1 MNKAVNKVCF
11 SHGQE
16 SGPWGT
22 KIRAMAEVAE
32 AAGWVVDSI
41 NYQGIPDP
49 RDRAEKLVAYCQLE
63 DEPLLL
69 VGSSMGGF
77 VANAAASQVGAR
89 GLFLLAPAF
98 YAPGYGEYMP
108 EHPSCRTLIVH
119 GWRDD
124 VVPWQG
130 SVRYGSET
138 GAGLMLVDG
147 DHRLTAN
154 IDMINRLLLD
164 FLDELRH
171 GDRVFEPMDRARG
184 REPDQGVE
192 ASE

>member
-1 MNKAVNKVCF
+1 MNKVCF

-22 KIRAMAEVAE
+22 KICAMADVAE
-32 AAGWVVDSI
+32 AAGWAVESI
-41 NYQGIPDP
+41 DYQGMPDP
-49 RDRAEKLVAYCQLE
+49 QTRVEKLVAWCKQE
-63 DEPLLL
+63 DELPVL

-77 VANAAASQVGAR
+77 VANAAASRIGAL
-89 GLFLLAPAF
+89 GLFLLAPALF
-98 YAPGYGEYMP
+98 VPGYEESMP
-108 EHPSCRTLIVH
+108 EHPSCPTLIVH

-138 GAGLMLVDG
+138 GAELILVDG

-154 IDMINRLLLD
+154 IDMINRSLLD
-164 FLDELRH
+164 FLDELK
-171 GDRVFEPMDRARG
+171 GDRS
-184 REPDQGVE
+184 Q
-192 ASE
+192 

>member
-1 MNKAVNKVCF
+1 MNASGNKVCF

-22 KIRAMAEVAE
+22 KIQAMAAVAQS
-32 AAGWVVDSI
+32 AGWAVESLD
-41 NYQGIPDP
+41 YQGMPDALAR
-49 RDRAEKLVAYCQLE
+49 RDKLIAWCERQADPFV
-63 DEPLLL
+63 L

-77 VANAAASQVGAR
+77 VAMSAAVEIDAR
-89 GLFLLAPAF
+89 GLFVLAPAF
-98 YAPGYGEYMP
+98 YVPGYEEYMP
-108 EHPSCRTLIVH
+108 DVSRLPDCPTLIVH

-138 GAGLMLVDG
+138 GAQLVMVDG

-154 IDMINRLLLD
+154 IDTITELLQK
-164 FLDELRH
+164 FLADL
-171 GDRVFEPMDRARG
+171 G
-184 REPDQGVE
+184 RSD
-192 ASE
+192 

>member
-1 MNKAVNKVCF
+1 MNKVCF

-22 KIRAMAEVAE
+22 KIKAMAEVAE
-32 AAGWVVDSI
+32 AAGWSVDSI
-41 NYQGIPDP
+41 DYQGMPDP
-49 RDRAEKLVAYCQLE
+49 GDRVEKLVAWCEQE
-63 DEPLLL
+63 DDPPLL

-77 VANAAASQVGAR
+77 VANAAASRVEAR
-89 GLFLLAPAF
+89 GLYLLAPAF
-98 YAPGYGEYMP
+98 YVPGYEEYMP
-108 EHPSCRTLIVH
+108 KHPSCRTLIVH

-138 GAGLMLVDG
+138 GAGLMMVDG

-154 IDMINRLLLD
+154 IDMIGRLLLD
-164 FLDELRH
+164 FLNELIH
-171 GDRVFEPMDRARG
+171 G
-184 REPDQGVE
+184 E
-192 ASE
+192 AV